1 MKRKR
6 LPNVNAFMRAIPDFV
21 QQDFDKRFMGVAVSG
36 NQQYNNP
43 DYRMIIVGDSD
54 WLLDGLITLAPDN
67 VLSGLNLVDW
77 LAQEDALAS
86 IRSKVISGRQLIY
99 TSRTHKNIVE
109 YGNVIGVP
117 ILIGLIGFLFYMRRK
132 RISLRTY
139 EL

>member
-1 MKRKR
+1 
-6 LPNVNAFMRAIPDFV
+6 
-21 QQDFDKRFMGVAVSG
+21 
-36 NQQYNNP
+36 
-43 DYRMIIVGDSD
+43 MIIVGDSD

>member
-1 MKRKR
+1 M
-6 LPNVNAFMRAIPDFV
+6 
-21 QQDFDKRFMGVAVSG
+21 
-36 NQQYNNP
+36 
-43 DYRMIIVGDSD
+43 
-54 WLLDGLITLAPDN
+54 
-67 VLSGLNLVDW
+67 
-77 LAQEDALAS
+77 
-86 IRSKVISGRQLIY
+86 ISGRQLIY